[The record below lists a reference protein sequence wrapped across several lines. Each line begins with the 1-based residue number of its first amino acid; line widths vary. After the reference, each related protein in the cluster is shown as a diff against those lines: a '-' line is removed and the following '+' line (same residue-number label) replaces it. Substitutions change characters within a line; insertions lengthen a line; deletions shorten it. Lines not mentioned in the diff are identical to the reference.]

1 MVNLNT
7 EQQVR
12 NGKLMTPKH
21 FKVLPIYLQ
30 PRILSAVSFIHVAP
44 SQEIALERIN
54 KLSRKLSDR
63 EMKYVLS
70 LLVFD
75 KLLDM
80 VSESDDFKDFV
91 KIKRTVH

>member
-1 MVNLNT
+1 MNK
-7 EQQVR
+7 Q
-12 NGKLMTPKH
+12 

-75 KLLDM
+75 QVLEM
-80 VSESDDFKDFV
+80 VEDSQDFKKFV
-91 KIKRTVH
+91 SIKRTIH